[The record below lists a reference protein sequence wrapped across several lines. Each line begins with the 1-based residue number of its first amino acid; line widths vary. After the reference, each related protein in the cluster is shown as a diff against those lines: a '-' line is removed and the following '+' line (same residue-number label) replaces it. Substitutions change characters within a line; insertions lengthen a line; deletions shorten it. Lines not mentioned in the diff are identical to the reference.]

1 MMTTALF
8 LPASPEPNS
17 AQVGQFS
24 TFIQTWRQDLQTGLV
39 DVDFKEHGR
48 HSLLFARG
56 ELVNVYLTD
65 QPAVRLDAQPWLES
79 LSGSSPAAV
88 LRSLALTPQGVRII
102 KILIEQSGDMRF
114 ASSGDLTLENQFA
127 AWMVHPLPAL
137 AHIRWPEADAVVLL
151 PGQGV
156 SPRYTLFLSAEK
168 ILHSAGSLAAIY
180 AWKETPV
187 SSVLYSSG
195 SPTLAWSEYL
205 LHHAFSRM
213 MGSLLDKFE
222 KLTGRMVFNQ
232 VIHDVNFTASAH
244 DWNITLHASG
254 INDQAVFSSPQAAA
268 LVYARMLQSL
278 SGHIA
283 SVVGGEIQ
291 ELLVR
296 ETVARVTMPYRGVL
310 KEYLFPV

>member
-1 MMTTALF
+1 
-8 LPASPEPNS
+8 
-17 AQVGQFS
+17 
-24 TFIQTWRQDLQTGLV
+24 
-39 DVDFKEHGR
+39 
-48 HSLLFARG
+48 
-56 ELVNVYLTD
+56 
-65 QPAVRLDAQPWLES
+65 

-102 KILIEQSGDMRF
+102 KILLEQSGDTRF
-114 ASSGDLTLENQFA
+114 ATSSGPALEKQFA
-127 AWMVHPLPAL
+127 AWMEHPLPAL
-137 AHIRWPEADAVVLL
+137 AHICWPGADALALL

-187 SSVLYSSG
+187 SSVLYISEP
-195 SPTLAWSEYL
+195 PTLAWSEYL

-244 DWNITLHASG
+244 DWNITMHARG

-268 LVYARMLQSL
+268 LVYSRMLQSL

-283 SVVGGEIQ
+283 SVVGGEILD
-291 ELLVR
+291 LLVR
-296 ETVARVTMPYRGVL
+296 ETVARVAMPYRGVL